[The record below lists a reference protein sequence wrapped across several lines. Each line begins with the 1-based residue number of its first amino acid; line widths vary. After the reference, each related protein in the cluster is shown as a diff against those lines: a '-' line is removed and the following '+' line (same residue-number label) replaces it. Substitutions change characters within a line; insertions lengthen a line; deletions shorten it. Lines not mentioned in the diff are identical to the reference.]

1 MPRVI
6 DANVVRHVARL
17 ARLGL
22 RDGEIESMGRE
33 LSVIIDHVAQ
43 IQALDLDDVPI
54 TTHVIAVENVT
65 RDDVPRPS
73 LPRDLAMREAPESS
87 GSGIAVGKIG

>member
-22 RDGEIESMGRE
+22 SDEEIESMGRE

-54 TTHVIAVENVT
+54 TTHVITVENVT
-65 RDDVPRPS
+65 RDDIPRPG
-73 LPRDLAMREAPESS
+73 LPRELAMREAPESDD
-87 GSGIAVGKIG
+87 SGIAVGKIG